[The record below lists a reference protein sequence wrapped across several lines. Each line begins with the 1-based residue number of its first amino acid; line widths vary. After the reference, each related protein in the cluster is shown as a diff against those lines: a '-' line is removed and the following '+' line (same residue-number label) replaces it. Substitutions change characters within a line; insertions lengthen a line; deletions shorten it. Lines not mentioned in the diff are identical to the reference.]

1 ERSLDKLLRPGDEA
15 SLVIW
20 SRRLK
25 IEQPFTTDVEA
36 LRAAMKRV
44 EGTASGL
51 TFASDVER
59 VRYRCQQFL
68 DNARTDH
75 NYTGW
80 YGQCLG
86 TVRAHTEEAV
96 MVEKHLVGSTKVM
109 LNMLAGLDGKKV
121 MIYAGSALP
130 QHPGYEL
137 FVYADNLFF
146 PYLPRMHPSSIGGGG
161 SETMTFSIED
171 MAKTANANGV
181 TMYMVD
187 GADDRSEMSNA
198 ADGEMPDAQSAF
210 IQYDNTASAFQAV
223 ARITG
228 GMALTHTSNFDV
240 AMETVAH
247 DLESYYSLGYRQQ
260 ESPKK
265 TRNVAVKVKDHPEY
279 RVRSRRT
286 YLART
291 QDEEL
296 NDRVVSNIYHQA
308 KSDLD
313 IAIRAGEPKKQKHN
327 RWLVPL
333 AVSIPSNI
341 TLLPDGNDLAGGFS
355 VFVAV
360 GDDDGSM
367 SNVTRIVK
375 EVRVPAAKEAE
386 LRRRPLILTFDLS
399 MNGGT
404 HMLSVGVVDQ
414 LSNTSGYAR
423 AQVAVR

>member
-1 ERSLDKLLRPGDEA
+1 
-15 SLVIW
+15 
-20 SRRLK
+20 
-25 IEQPFTTDVEA
+25 
-36 LRAAMKRV
+36 
-44 EGTASGL
+44 
-51 TFASDVER
+51 
-59 VRYRCQQFL
+59 
-68 DNARTDH
+68 
-75 NYTGW
+75 
-80 YGQCLG
+80 
-86 TVRAHTEEAV
+86 
-96 MVEKHLVGSTKVM
+96 
-109 LNMLAGLDGKKV
+109 
-121 MIYAGSALP
+121 
-130 QHPGYEL
+130 
-137 FVYADNLFF
+137 
-146 PYLPRMHPSSIGGGG
+146 
-161 SETMTFSIED
+161 
-171 MAKTANANGV
+171 
-181 TMYMVD
+181 MVD

-375 EVRVPAAKEAE
+375 EVRIPAAREAE